1 MFRIVIRN
9 EMIDEVRL
17 MRMRMFIVELVK
29 DSLVVAEFAHMTACI

>member
-1 MFRIVIRN
+1 MFSIVIRN

-29 DSLVVAEFAHMTACI
+29 DSLVVAEFAQ